1 MEFISSDT
9 NVWVDFAS
17 IDRLALPFKLPY
29 VYLMYEEAIS
39 NELLHPEGIDENLT
53 RFGLQAVEL
62 TEEEFYLAEE
72 LNRKYLKPSTY
83 DCRRIILLTGDGAL
97 RRAAIKE
104 GVEVMGS
111 IKILDLLLEGN
122 LIDTTEYLYCL
133 EEFERHNGN
142 EIRLPQ
148 LALQERI
155 DKNRKYVPVD

>member
-1 MEFISSDT
+1 M
-9 NVWVDFAS
+9 
-17 IDRLALPFKLPY
+17 
-29 VYLMYEEAIS
+29 
-39 NELLHPEGIDENLT
+39 
-53 RFGLQAVEL
+53 
-62 TEEEFYLAEE
+62 
-72 LNRKYLKPSTY
+72 
-83 DCRRIILLTGDGAL
+83 TGDGAL

-122 LIDTTEYLYCL
+122 LIDKAEYLYCL

-155 DKNRKYVPVD
+155 DKYRKYVPVD